1 MSLRLR
7 HDSLRV
13 PPREPWARN
22 RFIPFFATF
31 TIVLAGLWL
40 GSQLIRSRR
49 VHPKPEEGFS
59 VDTRQE
65 VLLIESGGSHDEVAA
80 AFYYA
85 LASIQGLHTYMYLAL
100 PRFRIENVYEW
111 LRRRYKLS
119 TYSISPLYALHSH
132 DDLRLPNAIILV
144 TCEHDL
150 YSADTM
156 LQYYFDHGSQEHLLI
171 CVIHHVD
178 RFLAIEERLR
188 RWARTNRLH
197 LLTLSTHT
205 TNELLKELEGHH
217 NGLYLQTSVDTFPPI
232 FPVPLNAAAP
242 ETDRL
247 AVVLQGNFDD
257 SRRSYLKT
265 LLEFERMVDE
275 LPPPI
280 ASRLELILAGNGKE
294 VGIPAKIMPY
304 VSVNFSLEYIPY
316 YNLLHQSFAL
326 VPAFA
331 DESYYTSK
339 ASSSVPASLIAN
351 VPIMGSQ
358 KLLDK
363 YGYLTSES
371 IWLEDVA
378 GESEMSG
385 VYELLRRHFDDHGHE
400 RRSWRWALEEKR
412 QGVRKR
418 ALELMVE
425 NGRLMRA
432 IVGKE
437 GSH

>member
-1 MSLRLR
+1 
-7 HDSLRV
+7 V
-13 PPREPWARN
+13 PPREPLARH
-22 RFIPFFATF
+22 RLIPIFATV
-31 TIVLAGLWL
+31 TIVLATLWL
-40 GSQLIRSRR
+40 GSRIIRPGRI
-49 VHPKPEEGFS
+49 HPRPDGGAAA
-59 VDTRQE
+59 DTRQD
-65 VLLIESGGSHDEVAA
+65 VFLIESGGSHDEVAA
-80 AFYYA
+80 AFYCG
-85 LASIQGLHTYMYLAL
+85 LGSIAGIHTYMYLAL

-119 TYSISPLYALHSH
+119 TYSISPLHALHSH
-132 DDLRLPNAIILV
+132 NNLRLPDAIILV

-150 YSADTM
+150 FGADTM
-156 LQYYFDHGSQEHLLI
+156 LQYYFDHGSQEHPLV

-178 RFLAIEERLR
+178 RFRAIEERLR

-205 TNELLKELEGHH
+205 TNELLTELAGHQ
-217 NGLYLQTSVDTFPPI
+217 NGLYLQTQVDTFPPI
-232 FPVPLNAAAP
+232 FPAPLNAAAAT

-247 AVVLQGNFDD
+247 AVVVQGNFDD
-257 SRRSYLKT
+257 SRRSYLKL
-265 LLEFERMVDE
+265 LLEFERMVEE

-331 DESYYTSK
+331 DEGYYTSK

-371 IWLEDVA
+371 MWLEDAA
-378 GESEMSG
+378 GESEIIG
-385 VYELLRRHFDDHGHE
+385 IYELLRRHFDDHGHE
-400 RRSWRWALEEKR
+400 RRSWRWALENKR
-412 QGVRKR
+412 QGARKR
-418 ALELMVE
+418 ALELIVK
-425 NGRLMRA
+425 NKRLMRA
-432 IVGKE
+432 ILGKKVPIDPLC
-437 GSH
+437 